1 LEIDLYL
8 ILKIKK
14 STPALDN
21 RYLVLTII
29 VFSLAGVVAFV
40 YWLTLYLGLPWLY
53 KLKYWFWLH
62 IDKGGIYGSRFVIL
76 LLLSLLVFYLVYKY
90 VHSPKLGLAILL
102 VSGYF
107 LMIGFGFVGGKNG
120 FETLR
125 RVHLY
130 MNSQVEYSNFVSH
143 RWVTPWSVIT
153 QYEDITPNTMLT
165 RQKPPGTL
173 FVYSVF
179 QKFSEV
185 LLHPADNHEDRL
197 EKLTQV
203 MSVLFP
209 LLAVLALLPLYKIA
223 RQFLN
228 EKDALIPCILFIT
241 APNLLLMPI
250 GLDKALYPTLF
261 LIGIY
266 LILKISQHRTFIS
279 SMLLGL
285 YLYIALFFSF
295 SLVPLLLWAPLW
307 FLVDGFDQNR
317 KALWARLVRP
327 IGWTGLGLLFS
338 AVIFGFLLNYNIA
351 TRYMNTL
358 EWLRYVSHFELTL
371 SYLSEVI
378 FGINVELAAWSS
390 FPLILIAGVQVIS
403 SVVSAIRHRL
413 SHMDAFLIVFL
424 VVYIFLNLFC
434 QLNAEVGRTW
444 LFLEA
449 VFALAAGYF
458 ISRGSHLRV
467 PAILTLA
474 ALQLVT
480 TYFLLAYQCPCW
492 APY

>member
-1 LEIDLYL
+1 
-8 ILKIKK
+8 
-14 STPALDN
+14 
-21 RYLVLTII
+21 
-29 VFSLAGVVAFV
+29 
-40 YWLTLYLGLPWLY
+40 
-53 KLKYWFWLH
+53 
-62 IDKGGIYGSRFVIL
+62 
-76 LLLSLLVFYLVYKY
+76 
-90 VHSPKLGLAILL
+90 
-102 VSGYF
+102 
-107 LMIGFGFVGGKNG
+107 
-120 FETLR
+120 
-125 RVHLY
+125 
-130 MNSQVEYSNFVSH
+130 
-143 RWVTPWSVIT
+143 VIT

-165 RQKPPGTL
+165 RQKPPGAL